1 MNAKRLTASISIL
14 LLALSIPIADWHE
27 VGAAEK
33 VYSVKEIAGI
43 INSNPKSLFEG
54 KFRVRARYIGAS
66 KGLLESDFATL
77 MDLADAPKNM
87 DTIGDAR
94 NKVITFRNNAPFLMT
109 GPSFSMPRDLLP
121 TKYAIYEGHFADPRF
136 LRWKD
141 GARRFVI
148 DRKIVELKADGSIAD
163 TSRYDE
169 IYTKEASDKILGEMN
184 VIEKEDTVQAFMKLN
199 SKGEVI
205 KVVPTANSK
214 DPDIEDLIVDAIR
227 RAQPFESLA
236 PHLAASPYFEINV
249 SWRDG
254 ACSVAMSHLSKQPA
268 CLK

>member
-1 MNAKRLTASISIL
+1 MNAKRSTVSIFVL
-14 LLALSIPIADWHE
+14 LMVLIWQGDQNGVA
-27 VGAAEK
+27 AAEK
-33 VYSVKEIAGI
+33 VYSVKEIIGI
-43 INSNPKSLFEG
+43 LNNSPKSLFEG
-54 KFRVRARYIGAS
+54 KFRIKARYMGAS
-66 KGLLESDFATL
+66 KGILESDFATL
-77 MDLADAPKNM
+77 MDLADAPM
-87 DTIGDAR
+87 
-94 NKVITFRNNAPFLMT
+94 NANASIATHKSAPCLIT

-148 DRKIVELKADGSIAD
+148 DRKVVELKADGSIAD
-163 TSRYDE
+163 TGRYDE
-169 IYTKEASDKILGEMN
+169 SYTKEASDKILAEMN
-184 VIEKEDTVQAFMKLN
+184 VIEREDTVQAFMKLN
-199 SKGEVI
+199 NKGEVI

-227 RAQPFESLA
+227 RAQPFASLA

-249 SWRDG
+249 SWKEG
-254 ACSVAMSHLSKQPA
+254 ACSVDMSHLSKQPA